1 MYVHF
6 KKFCA
11 KFFFDLHIRVWLLF
25 RVPGKKREKILSRQD
40 LGDGG
45 YVNDGEEEGKKL
57 SRDRISEIEA
67 T

>member
-25 RVPGKKREKILSRQD
+25 RVPGSYD
-40 LGDGG
+40 C
-45 YVNDGEEEGKKL
+45 EEEGKNSL
-57 SRDRISEIEA
+57 ETGSRRWRLCE
-67 T
+67 